1 MKTIWE
7 SEFGEQFETEEDA
20 RENMYCA
27 MELSDY
33 IDGLAEKIDKS
44 RLLEWCWMRT
54 DGKFLDDFYD
64 EISDVE
70 DDFFHE
76 NYYEVETDEDEEE

>member
-7 SEFGEQFETEEDA
+7 SEFGAQFETEEEA
-20 RENMYCA
+20 REDALCT
-27 MELSDY
+27 MELNEY
-33 IDGLAEKIDKS
+33 IDGLAGKIDKS
-44 RLLEWCWMRT
+44 RLLEWCWMHT
-54 DGKFLDDFYD
+54 DGKFFDDFYD

-70 DDFFHE
+70 DDFFRE